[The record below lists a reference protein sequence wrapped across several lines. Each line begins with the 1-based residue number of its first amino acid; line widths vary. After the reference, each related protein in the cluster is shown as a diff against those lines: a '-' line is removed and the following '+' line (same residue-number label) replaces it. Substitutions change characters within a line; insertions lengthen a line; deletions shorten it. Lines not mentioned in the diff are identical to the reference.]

1 MFSEG
6 CCVHTPLICLRR
18 IHFMTQCD
26 PKDSSIINFSP
37 LVTRARS
44 RDLMLVAV
52 EAFRLRTNAL
62 ASCHTVAENTGGLA
76 SDTHPHI
83 LTTASLASLGPTL
96 GTQGTQEKRVSR
108 REEFRKQKKR
118 TELHDTEK
126 AFFFWFHLLKVQ
138 HNCIYPQ

>member
-6 CCVHTPLICLRR
+6 CCVHTPLICLCS

-26 PKDSSIINFSP
+26 PKDSSIINSSP
-37 LVTRARS
+37 LVNRARS
-44 RDLMLVAV
+44 RDLMLVA
-52 EAFRLRTNAL
+52 ADALLLRTNAL

-83 LTTASLASLGPTL
+83 LTTASLASLGPYS
-96 GTQGTQEKRVSR
+96 GTRGTQETRVSR
-108 REEFRKQKKR
+108 WEEFRKQKKH
-118 TELHDTEK
+118 TELHDAEK